1 MKDDDVLIRGCE
13 MLIDIIGDW
22 DAAEI
27 RRNTGCGTEKSERD
41 YSLKIAVADLLKRK
55 HS

>member
-1 MKDDDVLIRGCE
+1 MKDDDILIRGCE

-27 RRNTGCGTEKSERD
+27 RRNTGCGAEESERQ
-41 YSLKIAVADLLKRK
+41 YSLKLAVDALLKRK
-55 HS
+55 YS